1 MPRNTF
7 NLLFVAIVITD
18 LIIGQVAMEWRWVS
32 KPLIMISLLAYS
44 WNTLKGNIQNIDKLF
59 LAGLIAAWFGDV
71 LLLWDGLFIYGLG
84 SFLVMQL
91 IYTLIFVKSLNYYG
105 LREWIYGVALLVF
118 LLSILRWLWPQLGDM
133 AIPVLVYSTAISL
146 MSWFA
151 WTRDKLSKGYWL
163 IWIGTLFFIGS
174 DMTIA
179 VHKFTV
185 LDFGGLTIMAT
196 YCIAQFLIVIGYLS
210 YRQKNVS

>member
-7 NLLFVAIVITD
+7 TLLFVAIVITD

-146 MSWFA
+146 MSWFF
-151 WTRDKLSKGYWL
+151 KSK
-163 IWIGTLFFIGS
+163 FR
-174 DMTIA
+174 
-179 VHKFTV
+179 V
-185 LDFGGLTIMAT
+185 
-196 YCIAQFLIVIGYLS
+196 
-210 YRQKNVS
+210 R